1 MPARVLFLLLHFAH
15 PGCLGHVPVPALRSV
30 VSAVSP
36 LPALLP
42 SFPSCPGPICST
54 WQIMVFLSAIAWGT
68 LIVLC
73 IFPPIWTMIPR
84 VETEQGWKIV
94 W

>member
-1 MPARVLFLLLHFAH
+1 MCR
-15 PGCLGHVPVPALRSV
+15 
-30 VSAVSP
+30 
-36 LPALLP
+36 
-42 SFPSCPGPICST
+42 T